1 MDAFKKLLKLRDWLT
16 VPDAARHLSIL
27 LGDKITEAHVLRF
40 ALDGRLTLSVDFVN
54 ITPAWCGKIIPHA
67 DAKRK
72 IIQTSDGK
80 SDSSINEVSLSDG
93 RVISFTRNF
102 TFIEGVWDLVMFG
115 AEVKAIEREY
125 SLLTKGPAVV
135 SLGHRNGLLVT
146 RPDGTWGQL
155 LQADKKGFNTW
166 KLRYDTSYDLPI
178 LYPAQAFPPDAV
190 LVVRTSAL
198 RDLEALISEPEPDLE
213 RPIDRRERISL
224 LVIIAALAK
233 LAKVNVAK
241 PSAAA
246 AAIEGEAAR
255 MGIRVG
261 VRTIEEKLKLIP
273 DVLAS
278 KADT

>member
-27 LGDKITEAHVLRF
+27 LGDEVTEAHVLRF
-40 ALDGRLTLSVDFVN
+40 ALHGRLTLSVDFVN

-80 SDSSINEVSLSDG
+80 SDGPINEVSLSDG
-93 RVISFTRNF
+93 RVISFTANF

-125 SLLTKGPAVV
+125 HLLTKGPAV
-135 SLGHRNGLLVT
+135 SLGDRNGLLVT

-155 LQADKKGFNTW
+155 LQADKEGFNTW
-166 KLRYDTSYDLPI
+166 KLRYNTSYDLPI

>member
-1 MDAFKKLLKLRDWLT
+1 MDAFKKLLKLRDSLT

-27 LGDKITEAHVLRF
+27 LGDEVTEAHVLRF

-54 ITPAWCGKIIPHA
+54 ITPAWCGKIIPQA
-67 DAKRK
+67 DAKSK

-80 SDSSINEVSLSDG
+80 SDSSLNEVSLSDG

-102 TFIEGVWDLVMFG
+102 IFIEGVWDLVMFG

-135 SLGHRNGLLVT
+135 SLGDRNGLLVT

-155 LQADKKGFNTW
+155 LQADKEGFNTW
-166 KLRYDTSYDLPI
+166 KLRYDTTYDLPI
-178 LYPAQAFPPDAV
+178 LYPAQTFPPDAV

>member
-1 MDAFKKLLKLRDWLT
+1 
-16 VPDAARHLSIL
+16 
-27 LGDKITEAHVLRF
+27 LGD
-40 ALDGRLTLSVDFVN
+40 
-54 ITPAWCGKIIPHA
+54 
-67 DAKRK
+67 
-72 IIQTSDGK
+72 
-80 SDSSINEVSLSDG
+80 
-93 RVISFTRNF
+93 
-102 TFIEGVWDLVMFG
+102 
-115 AEVKAIEREY
+115 
-125 SLLTKGPAVV
+125 
-135 SLGHRNGLLVT
+135 RNGLLVT

-155 LQADKKGFNTW
+155 LQADKEGFNTW

-213 RPIDRRERISL
+213 RPIERRERRSL

>member
-27 LGDKITEAHVLRF
+27 LGDKVTEAHVLRF

-67 DAKRK
+67 DAKRN

-80 SDSSINEVSLSDG
+80 SDGPINEVSLSDG
-93 RVISFTRNF
+93 RVISFTANF

-125 SLLTKGPAVV
+125 HRLTKGPAV
-135 SLGHRNGLLVT
+135 SLGDRNGLLVT

-155 LQADKKGFNTW
+155 LQADKEGFNTW

-213 RPIDRRERISL
+213 RPIDRRERKSL

>member
-16 VPDAARHLSIL
+16 VADAARHLSIL
-27 LGDKITEAHVLRF
+27 LGDEVTEAHVLRF

-54 ITPAWCGKIIPHA
+54 ITAARCGKIIPHA

-93 RVISFTRNF
+93 RVISFTANF

-115 AEVKAIEREY
+115 AEVKAIEHEY
-125 SLLTKGPAVV
+125 HLLTKGPAV
-135 SLGHRNGLLVT
+135 SLGDRNGVLVT

-155 LQADKKGFNTW
+155 LQADKEGFNRW

-213 RPIDRRERISL
+213 RPIDRRERVSL

>member
-27 LGDKITEAHVLRF
+27 LGDEVTEAHVLRF

-54 ITPAWCGKIIPHA
+54 ITPAWCGKIVPQA

-93 RVISFTRNF
+93 RVIYFTRNF

-115 AEVKAIEREY
+115 AEVKEVKRMY
-125 SLLTKGPAVV
+125 SLMTKGPAVV
-135 SLGHRNGLLVT
+135 SLGDRNGLLVT

-155 LQADKKGFNTW
+155 LQADKEGFNTW
-166 KLRYDTSYDLPI
+166 KLRYDTTYDFPI
-178 LYPAQAFPPDAV
+178 LYPAQTFPPDAV